1 MKRRD
6 FMKMLAAG
14 SAMSG
19 LGLHSQAAPTAPRSN
34 GNKLLVIFQR
44 GGNDGLNTVIPIEA
58 SQYALY
64 QSLRPNIHIPM
75 ADILPTSHNHF
86 GLHPQL
92 APLQPIHAAGH
103 LSFIHCVGYP
113 NPDRSHF
120 ESMAFLET
128 AVPGNTLLQ
137 GWLNRYFQNT
147 TGPGVIRGVCVGS
160 TSPQSM
166 MGDIPI
172 PTSTNFG
179 TMQVGDDTL
188 QGNDLPPGDLQNI
201 LEQIHDLTS
210 TSNNE
215 LLYDTGGAIFQM
227 VESFSNRNLDEYVP
241 DNNAEYPDTTL
252 GRNVMHAA
260 QMLKD
265 TPTVLDIEVA
275 TIDMNGHDTHAQ
287 QVNKHEDLLA
297 DLASSMAAFYTDMG
311 SLMSQTLV
319 LVITE
324 FGRRAYENDSAG
336 TDHGTG
342 GVAMVMN
349 HNVNG
354 DVLMGGAWPGLEEEN
369 LYLGDDLNWVS
380 DFRDIY
386 WEIMATHLG
395 VSSTALQNIIPEHSY
410 SPLGIF

>member
-19 LGLHSQAAPTAPRSN
+19 LGLHSQAAPSAPRSN

-64 QSLRPNIHIPM
+64 QGLRPNIHIPM
-75 ADILPTSHNHF
+75 TAILPTNHSQF

-92 APLQPIHAAGH
+92 EALQPIHAAGH
-103 LSFIHCVGYP
+103 LSFVHCVGYP
-113 NPDRSHF
+113 NSDRSHF
-120 ESMAFLET
+120 QSMAYMET
-128 AVPGNTLLQ
+128 AVPGNGLLQ
-137 GWLNRYFQNT
+137 GWLNRFFQNT
-147 TGPGVIRGVCVGS
+147 TGSGLIRGVCIGS

-188 QGNDLPPGDLQNI
+188 QGDTPPPGELQNI
-201 LEQIHDLTS
+201 LEQVHNMNPTA
-210 TSNNE
+210 NNGK
-215 LLYDTGGAIFQM
+215 LYETGEAIFQM
-227 VESFSNRNLDEYVP
+227 VENFSNRNLDDYVP
-241 DNNAEYPDTTL
+241 EHGAEYPDTSL
-252 GRNVMHAA
+252 GRRVMHAA

-265 TPTVLDIEVA
+265 SPTVLDIEVA

-287 QVNKHEDLLA
+287 QPGRHEGLLS
-297 DLASSMAAFYTDMG
+297 DLALSMAAFYTDMG

-324 FGRRAYENDSAG
+324 FGRRAYENDSEG

-342 GVAMVMN
+342 SVAMVMN
-349 HNVNG
+349 TNVTG
-354 DVLMGGAWPGLEEEN
+354 DVVMGGAWPGLEEDN
-369 LYLGDDLNWVS
+369 LYRGDLNWAS

-386 WEIMATHLG
+386 WEVMATHLG
-395 VSSTALQNIIPEHSY
+395 VDSAALETIIPGHSY